1 MTNRLNR
8 IRLLNHR
15 ANRLKRPERIWEAL
29 LVRTGER
36 IKVRWWKLA
45 SNYSMLLNADTSEA
59 IMPEQYPIMF
69 LDNHEE
75 GD

>member
-15 ANRLKRPERIWEAL
+15 ANRLNRPERIHDAL

-45 SNYSMLLNADTSEA
+45 SDYSILLNADTDEA

-69 LDNHEE
+69 LDNPEE